1 MKIEGTHRFSAQRET
16 VWQLLTDPA
25 VLKRCTPGCE
35 QLDLTSEHVYAAR
48 LNVGVGAV
56 KGQYTGQIKL
66 EEMLPPAHFKM
77 VVEGKGSQGFV
88 KGTGIL
94 DLEPDGAET
103 IVKYQGEVQ
112 LGGPL
117 ASVGQRM
124 LQSSSKMMAG
134 QFFTAIEA
142 EVSAVQKAKETGHPI
157 VPPKQG
163 FFRNLIRYVWSLLK
177 RIWAW

>member
-1 MKIEGTHRFSAQRET
+1 MKIEGTHRLAAPRET
-16 VWQLLTDPA
+16 VWQLLTDPL

-35 QLDLTSEHVYAAR
+35 QLDLISEHTYAAR
-48 LNVGVGAV
+48 LNVGIGAV
-56 KGQYTGQIKL
+56 KGQYTGQIRL
-66 EEMLPPAHFKM
+66 GEMQPPAHFKM

-94 DLEPDGAET
+94 DLEQDADVT

-117 ASVGQRM
+117 AAVGQRM
-124 LQSSSKMMAG
+124 LQSSSKLMAG

-142 EVSAVQKAKETGHPI
+142 EVAAVQKAKETGHPI
-157 VPPKQG
+157 APPKHG
-163 FFRNLIRYVWSLLK
+163 FFRNLLRYVWSLMK
-177 RIWAW
+177 RIWAR